1 MGFISTFMLPKNV
14 DFNAALRAQ
23 TCTARVIV
31 ESLQK
36 VCVDNDATALA
47 TLSTTFDKA
56 RVLKTKNMKEL
67 LDVFITPYDKE
78 SIYRIITQLDWIALS
93 AKHFLLEF
101 EAYGALPIREYQPIF
116 QALVEMIDLL
126 EQGVDRLSKKSA
138 RAIAHNIDH
147 IYEKYDQVVAMSTE
161 SMAELLKQDDFKRII
176 MHRELLAQLKEV
188 AKRIQVTANSL
199 EDMAIK
205 VT

>member
-14 DFNAALRAQ
+14 DFNAALQAQ
-23 TCTARVIV
+23 TCAARVIL

-101 EAYGALPIREYQPIF
+101 EAYGILPIREYQPIF
-116 QALVEMIDLL
+116 RALVKMMALL
-126 EQGVDRLSKKSA
+126 EQGVSRLPKKSA

-161 SMAELLKQDDFKRII
+161 SMAGLLKQDDFKRII

-188 AKRIQVTANSL
+188 AKRIQITANSL